1 MRIVARKVWVVPVH
15 VSVQNICSLDHRV
28 WLTGSW
34 SEFIDLVNYSQHFI
48 WCILRLMDV
57 FARLYRILSVWHPI
71 LSVKVR
77 MRRRCI
83 LCILAFVI
91 VCIVWLRLLLEKSD
105 FILPSTTNK
114 FDNFDN
120 VTGAQ
125 EIIVP
130 NVIHFILFGQN
141 SLEFISFLS
150 ILSALKVLY
159 LWTASYVKSVRGC

>member
-1 MRIVARKVWVVPVH
+1 
-15 VSVQNICSLDHRV
+15 
-28 WLTGSW
+28 
-34 SEFIDLVNYSQHFI
+34 
-48 WCILRLMDV
+48 
-57 FARLYRILSVWHPI
+57 
-71 LSVKVR
+71 

-83 LCILAFVI
+83 LCIVALVM
-91 VCIVWLRLLLEKSD
+91 VCIVWLRLLLKKPD

-120 VTGAQ
+120 VTVAQ

-159 LWTASYVKSVRGC
+159 L

>member
-1 MRIVARKVWVVPVH
+1 M
-15 VSVQNICSLDHRV
+15 
-28 WLTGSW
+28 
-34 SEFIDLVNYSQHFI
+34 
-48 WCILRLMDV
+48 
-57 FARLYRILSVWHPI
+57 
-71 LSVKVR
+71 
-77 MRRRCI
+77 
-83 LCILAFVI
+83 
-91 VCIVWLRLLLEKSD
+91 VCIVWMRLLLEKSD

-159 LWTASYVKSVRGC
+159 L

>member
-1 MRIVARKVWVVPVH
+1 
-15 VSVQNICSLDHRV
+15 
-28 WLTGSW
+28 
-34 SEFIDLVNYSQHFI
+34 
-48 WCILRLMDV
+48 MDV
-57 FARLYRILSVWHPI
+57 FARLYRIVSVWHPI

-83 LCILAFVI
+83 ICIVAFV
-91 VCIVWLRLLLEKSD
+91 VLCIVWLRLLLEKSD

-159 LWTASYVKSVRGC
+159 LWTASYVKSVRGY

>member
-1 MRIVARKVWVVPVH
+1 MCIVAFVV
-15 VSVQNICSLDHRV
+15 
-28 WLTGSW
+28 
-34 SEFIDLVNYSQHFI
+34 
-48 WCILRLMDV
+48 
-57 FARLYRILSVWHPI
+57 LY
-71 LSVKVR
+71 
-77 MRRRCI
+77 
-83 LCILAFVI
+83 
-91 VCIVWLRLLLEKSD
+91 IVWLRLLLEKSD
-105 FILPSTTNK
+105 LILPSTTNK

-159 LWTASYVKSVRGC
+159 L

>member
-1 MRIVARKVWVVPVH
+1 MNLLV
-15 VSVQNICSLDHRV
+15 DHRV
-28 WLTGSW
+28 WLTDSC
-34 SEFIDLVNYSQHFI
+34 SEFIGLVNYSQHFI
-48 WCILRLMDV
+48 WCIVLLMDV
-57 FARLYRILSVWHPI
+57 FAQLYRIVSVWHPI
-71 LSVKVR
+71 LLVKVR

-83 LCILAFVI
+83 ICIVAFV
-91 VCIVWLRLLLEKSD
+91 VLYIVWLRLLLEKSD
-105 FILPSTTNK
+105 VILPPTINK

-141 SLEFISFLS
+141 SLEFIPFLS

-159 LWTASYVKSVRGC
+159 LWTASYVKSVRGY

>member
-1 MRIVARKVWVVPVH
+1 MCLQVIPHIV
-15 VSVQNICSLDHRV
+15 RV
-28 WLTGSW
+28 TSH
-34 SEFIDLVNYSQHFI
+34 LVGQ
-48 WCILRLMDV
+48 
-57 FARLYRILSVWHPI
+57 
-71 LSVKVR
+71 VR

-83 LCILAFVI
+83 LCIVAFVMA
-91 VCIVWLRLLLEKSD
+91 CIVWLRLLLEKSD
-105 FILPSTTNK
+105 FIILSTTNK

-141 SLEFISFLS
+141 SLEFVTFLS

-159 LWTASYVKSVRGC
+159 IFFFRF